1 MAKVVHKFKEPTGN
15 SGLSF
20 GHPDQIYLCGI
31 GEWHHVGIED
41 SVDISGEDGVV
52 DLQVVD
58 DADELELVKAATIV
72 NWGVNEDSLDDKLT
86 AAGL

>member
-1 MAKVVHKFKEPTGN
+1 MAKTVHKFKEPTGN

-20 GHPDQIYLCGI
+20 GHPDQIYLCEVDG
-31 GEWHHVGIED
+31 WHHVGIED
-41 SVDISGEDGVV
+41 SVDISLETDVV

-58 DADELELVKAATIV
+58 DADELGIVTAATIA
-72 NWGVNEDSLDDKLT
+72 NWGANEDSLDDKLT